1 MRFEPHRSE
10 IVPCSQAYVGIQ
22 CGGQAPQQG
31 NGGLGAALFDALDL
45 VGRHLRAPGQVSD
58 AEAKGAALVVDSLAE
73 GQGLAD
79 GDPLRILGLFGRGE
93 PSGEAA
99 LGHIRPLRIRRNG
112 TSGHT
117 QHCRGMFSKL
127 APKQ

>member
-1 MRFEPHRSE
+1 VRLTCSAKAQVACGSNHTDPRSW
-10 IVPCSQAYVGIQ
+10 PCSQAYVGIQ

-79 GDPLRILGLFGRGE
+79 GDPLRILGLFGRANPAGVV
-93 PSGEAA
+93 A
-99 LGHIRPLRIRRNG
+99 GH
-112 TSGHT
+112 HT
-117 QHCRGMFSKL
+117 CLS
-127 APKQ
+127 